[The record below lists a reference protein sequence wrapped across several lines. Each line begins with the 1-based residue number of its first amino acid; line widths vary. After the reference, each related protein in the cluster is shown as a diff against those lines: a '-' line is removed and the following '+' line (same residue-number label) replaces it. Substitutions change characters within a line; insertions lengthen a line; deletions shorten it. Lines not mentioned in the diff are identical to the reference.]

1 VSIDPIK
8 NTDEQIKGIIEELRK
23 VIPMKSEISKLK
35 ITIPAQYAPQSIG
48 ILKKFGTVE
57 SEEWNNDGSLSSVI
71 LVSPGSKIM
80 LIDKLNSLTKGNII
94 ANSIE

>member
-1 VSIDPIK
+1 
-8 NTDEQIKGIIEELRK
+8 
-23 VIPMKSEISKLK
+23 M
-35 ITIPAQYAPQSIG
+35 
-48 ILKKFGTVE
+48 E

-94 ANSIE
+94 ANLIE